1 MMENLFHDTFLMVK
15 EIGSDFDE
23 TIFLWQDTISYIQ
36 LYTNTSTPHSLVWLI
51 KREKKRADICFL
63 NGIYR
68 HEFRDMIQRNE
79 AVKRKTKIPKTR
91 TRNAPILSESANGA
105 NTDI

>member
-1 MMENLFHDTFLMVK
+1 MVGHN
-15 EIGSDFDE
+15 ILH
-23 TIFLWQDTISYIQ
+23 TIIYKYI
-36 LYTNTSTPHSLVWLI
+36 YTTLSRMANK
-51 KREKKRADICFL
+51 KRKKRADICFL